1 MSQAGCNVNDVK
13 KPSSLD
19 ARDLIE
25 LVAGTSIGI
34 DVEKT
39 PDKTIYTIN
48 YREYSPPTINV
59 TQSVSVAKVGTTL
72 PTVTFNAAIVKGS
85 EEILLREM
93 TPDKGLNLEELFS
106 WIETNVTSTT
116 TGLFPQFSGN
126 PTSIKAADTK
136 TQVTK
141 LVGVEFRHLFYMG
154 YSTKDT
160 LTENEIITLL
170 TTQDLLTS
178 VKSKY
183 GSFVYNYTVVPTYI
197 YWVYPLGSYEI
208 VSASEGPLP
217 VPLKLDLPNVNITD
231 SGVLKSY
238 RVVRTAVKS
247 KLSNATIVLN

>member
-1 MSQAGCNVNDVK
+1 MECNINDVK

-48 YREYSPPTINV
+48 YREYRPLSINV
-59 TQSVSVAKVGTTL
+59 TQNVSVAKVGTTV
-72 PTVTFNAAIVKGS
+72 PTVTFVGNIVKGS
-85 EEILLREM
+85 EDIVSRTM
-93 TPDKGLNLEELFS
+93 VPDKSLNLEEQFT
-106 WIETNVTSTT
+106 WTEENVI
-116 TGLFPQFSGN
+116 GLTPGLYPQLSGN
-126 PTSIKAADTK
+126 PTEIEAIDFKATK
-136 TQVTK
+136 VTK
-141 LVGVEFRHLFYMG
+141 QVGVEFRHLFYMG
-154 YSTKDT
+154 YSPKDA

-170 TTQDLLTS
+170 TTRDLLTS
-178 VKSKY
+178 IKSKY
-183 GSFVYNYTVVPTYI
+183 SSFVYDYTVVPTYI
-197 YWVYPLGSYEI
+197 YWVYPLGSSEI

-217 VPLKLDLPNVNITD
+217 VPLKLDLPNIDITD